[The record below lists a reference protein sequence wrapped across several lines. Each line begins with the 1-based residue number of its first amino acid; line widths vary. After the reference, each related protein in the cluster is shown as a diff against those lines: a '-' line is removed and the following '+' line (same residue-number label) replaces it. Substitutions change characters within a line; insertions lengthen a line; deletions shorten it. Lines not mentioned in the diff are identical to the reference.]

1 MTKVTINS
9 KYFED
14 ALESYAKDSK
24 RSWEQLF
31 GQQAQQLG
39 KQIIAATPPM
49 MANRLGKDSFKTG
62 KDRGLKATQSDI
74 LRLFSPY
81 KKGFTSRFENRTVI
95 KSESEMER
103 IHNQNRNR
111 RGRVGGKVRDIPAQ
125 PALLNRYIKKK
136 QKQVG
141 YLASGWTALRTAAN
155 TRGIPQ
161 WINNKNAGG
170 FAKISGGDKSLKFL
184 AINNARFADNL
195 KNIER
200 FMQIAVDQQAI
211 NLWRQV
217 RKNQERLQARMT
229 SRTK

>member
-24 RSWEQLF
+24 KSWEKLF
-31 GQQAQQLG
+31 AQQAQQLG

-62 KDRGLKATQSDI
+62 KNRGEAATSSDI
-74 LRLFSPY
+74 LKIFTPYYAGFSNISETKMVIVSQ
-81 KKGFTSRFENRTVI
+81 KK
-95 KSESEMER
+95 MEEL
-103 IHNQNRNR
+103 HNQNRNR
-111 RGRVGGKVRDIPAQ
+111 RGRVNGKFRNIYAQ
-125 PALLNRYIKKK
+125 AELLNFYIKKK

-141 YLASGWTALRTAAN
+141 YLASGWNALRTAAN